1 MASSSYRYIVITLCL
16 YWVIKLTARDL
27 SFAAVPRVPVFL
39 PYNNM
44 VLRLQ
49 NFSICVTKHHAS
61 RVIHLILQHAFAER
75 LNPTLQKLRC
85 LRLPLQELQLWV
97 TGCNMVTVIWLRCML

>member
-44 VLRLQ
+44 VLWLQ
-49 NFSICVTKHHAS
+49 NFYTTSICVTEHHAS
-61 RVIHLILQHAFAER
+61 RVIHLILQHVFAER
-75 LNPTLQKLRC
+75 LNPT
-85 LRLPLQELQLWV
+85 LQELQLWV